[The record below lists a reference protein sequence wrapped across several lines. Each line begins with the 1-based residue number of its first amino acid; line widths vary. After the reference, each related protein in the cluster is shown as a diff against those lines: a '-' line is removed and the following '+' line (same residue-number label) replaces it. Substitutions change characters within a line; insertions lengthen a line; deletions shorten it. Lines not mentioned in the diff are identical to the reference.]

1 MNNNNNNHNN
11 NNNNNNKNNIIL
23 YITVGSYLF
32 LCTFTLNV
40 IIDTRLSR
48 ESISPAALAVP

>member
-1 MNNNNNNHNN
+1 MP
-11 NNNNNNKNNIIL
+11 

-40 IIDTRLSR
+40 IVDMRLSKG
-48 ESISPAALAVP
+48 SISPAALAVP